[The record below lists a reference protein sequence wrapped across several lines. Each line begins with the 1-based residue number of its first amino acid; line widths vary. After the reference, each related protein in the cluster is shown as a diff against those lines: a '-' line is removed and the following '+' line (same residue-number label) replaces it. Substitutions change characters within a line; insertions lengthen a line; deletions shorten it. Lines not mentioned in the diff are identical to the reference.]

1 MKVSDFDFHLPESFI
16 ALRPVTPRDNCR
28 LMVLHRDGSIEHK
41 RFFQLPE
48 YLSKGDLLLL
58 NKTKVFPARITGRKK
73 TGGKIEFLLI
83 RETERGLWDVLC
95 RQRYTGSIS
104 VCQELGAE
112 MLEGKTVR
120 FEISRD
126 ECCDGPGPGREKMR
140 KQVRPDNA
148 DLIETLWKVGLMP
161 LPPYIKRLPD
171 ETDRSLYQTVYAEK
185 VGSIAA
191 PTAGLHFT
199 EGLIS
204 ELEQKGTIIRF
215 LTLHIGIGTFKPIR
229 AEDVGD
235 HRMDAES
242 FEIDKSLMET
252 IETVKKSGKRIISV
266 GTTTTRAIEGFSS
279 GAYVS
284 SCHAVPVSA
293 KQDKICGSTDIFIYP
308 GYRFGLVDSLITNFH
323 LPRSTPLMLTSAL
336 CGRKNLMDAYTSA
349 VSEGYRFFSYGD
361 AMLIL

>member
-28 LMVLHRDGSIEHK
+28 LMVLHRDGSIQHK

-48 YLSKGDLLLL
+48 YLSEGDLLLL

-83 RETERGLWDVLC
+83 REIEPGLWDVLC
-95 RQRYTGSIS
+95 RQRYTGNVSI
-104 VCQELGAE
+104 CQELGAE
-112 MLEGKTVR
+112 MLDGKTVR
-120 FEISRD
+120 FEVSR
-126 ECCDGPGPGREKMR
+126 EPCCTGPGREKMWKR
-140 KQVRPDNA
+140 VRHDNA
-148 DLIETLWKVGLMP
+148 DLLDTLWKVGLMP
-161 LPPYIKRLPD
+161 LPPYIRRQPD
-171 ETDRSLYQTVYAEK
+171 EADRSSYQTVYAET

-199 EGLIS
+199 EGLMA
-204 ELEQKGTIIRF
+204 ELEEKGTIIRF
-215 LTLHIGIGTFKPIR
+215 LTLHIGTGTFRPLR
-229 AEDVGD
+229 AEEVEN

-242 FEIDKSLMET
+242 FEIDRSLMET

-266 GTTTTRAIEGFSS
+266 GTTTTRAIEGFTS
-279 GAYVS
+279 GTYVS
-284 SCHAVPVSA
+284 SCHAIPVSA
-293 KQDKICGSTDIFIYP
+293 KKDKICGSTDIFIYP

-336 CGRKNLMDAYTSA
+336 CGMKNLMDAYTSA